1 MSIKA
6 DENRLFLP
14 LLQPLSSFSALAL
27 VPDSTR
33 AHIQPPSHPNLP
45 PMIIRQPLTLHMI
58 IDILSIVNKIKLNI
72 QITPEMWCVA
82 VYRSRNVVLSEKI
95 FAALRLEI
103 ITGKL
108 RPGDRIVEM
117 KVADSFGTS
126 QAPVRE
132 ALQRLGQEGLVET
145 VRHTG
150 TFVSRMSFSE
160 IEQLFE
166 MRRLIETTSGGILLK
181 RASDDDIHQ
190 LQQAFDSMLDAAH
203 AGSVIQLV
211 ASDVEF
217 HRLLIE
223 RAQQNV
229 FLRLWST
236 MDGQIRRFIANVSMK
251 YYDEMVTFA
260 RRHQPILDAICAR
273 DEQKLIRELTGHLAL
288 NESWRSYLQ

>member
-1 MSIKA
+1 
-6 DENRLFLP
+6 
-14 LLQPLSSFSALAL
+14 
-27 VPDSTR
+27 
-33 AHIQPPSHPNLP
+33 
-45 PMIIRQPLTLHMI
+45 
-58 IDILSIVNKIKLNI
+58 
-72 QITPEMWCVA
+72 
-82 VYRSRNVVLSEKI
+82 LSEKI
-95 FAALRLEI
+95 FGELRLEI

-132 ALQRLGQEGLVET
+132 ALQRLSQEGLVET

-166 MRRLIETTSGGILLK
+166 MRRLIETTSGRILLK
-181 RASDDDIHQ
+181 RASDEDFHLMQ
-190 LQQAFDSMLDAAH
+190 HAFDSMLDAAH
-203 AGSVIQLV
+203 AGNVIQLV

-223 RAQQNV
+223 RALQHV

-260 RRHQPILDAICAR
+260 QRHQPILDAILAR
-273 DEQKLIRELTGHLAL
+273 DEQKLIRELTNHLAL
-288 NESWRSYLQ
+288 DDSWRPYLQ